1 MRNLRGKIETASFDG
16 VNNFFF
22 NICIQ
27 NYDKFGI
34 WEGQMFL
41 RYKRKNISFTI
52 QLLRQKWKKKG
63 FKFRYLNCST
73 PGSGFST
80 YANITYCYIP
90 RCILSHDFIFCGKV
104 CYMYR
109 FHSRASEINNYMT
122 LFSHRVKKSYQSFFL
137 FGTCFSFILA
147 PIAKFKNVNLSL
159 CSLLKE

>member
-1 MRNLRGKIETASFDG
+1 MRNLKGKIETASFDG

-90 RCILSHDFIFCGKV
+90 RCILSNDFIFCGKV

-122 LFSHRVKKSYQSFFL
+122 LFSHRVKKTYRRFFL

-147 PIAKFKNVNLSL
+147 PTAKFKNVNLSL

>member
-52 QLLRQKWKKKG
+52 QLLRQK
-63 FKFRYLNCST
+63 
-73 PGSGFST
+73 
-80 YANITYCYIP
+80 
-90 RCILSHDFIFCGKV
+90 
-104 CYMYR
+104 
-109 FHSRASEINNYMT
+109 
-122 LFSHRVKKSYQSFFL
+122 
-137 FGTCFSFILA
+137 
-147 PIAKFKNVNLSL
+147 
-159 CSLLKE
+159 